1 MKSLLKYLPV
11 LALCAAVSCR
21 TGHEGP
27 AYLDKSLSPEERAAD
42 LLKRL
47 TLEEKGTLMKN
58 KSEAV
63 PRLGIKAY
71 NWWNEALHGVAR
83 NGSATVFPQPVGM
96 AASFDEPL
104 VYEVFTAVSD
114 EARVKNRLAAM
125 EGDPDIYQGLTFWTP
140 NINLFRDPRWGRGME
155 TYGEDPYLTGQLGMA
170 VVRGL
175 QGAPHD
181 GWHRAG
187 RPGKQAGNIQKA
199 HACAKHFAVH
209 SGPEPLR
216 HTFNATC
223 SDRDLHETYLPAFKD
238 LVTKAGVEEV
248 MAAYNAFRGK
258 PCAVNDYLIDTL
270 LRKEWG
276 FKGIITTDCHGI
288 EDLYTNHHW
297 SKDTLAAISDAVNN
311 GIDLE
316 CGNHFQHLAEA
327 VARGDEDQA
336 TIDKALFRLLTAR
349 FRLGEMDRESPW
361 DNLPEE
367 IVESPAHLEL
377 SRKMARES
385 LVLLQNR
392 NDVLPLPEDARVA
405 LIGPNRDNV
414 EMMWGNYNPV
424 PYKTVTL
431 LEGLQER
438 FPDLRSFDACG
449 IADTLIAPGTGTRVM
464 TQKNLME
471 NLGGVDYV
479 IFAGGISARFEGEE
493 MKVEVPGFGGGD
505 RSSIELPAVQR
516 QVLQWLREAGKKVIL
531 VNFSGSAMGLVPET
545 ESCDAILQAWYPGQE
560 GGHAIA
566 DVLLGDCSPSGKLPV
581 TFYRN
586 VDQLPPFEDYA
597 MEGHTYRFFRGEPL
611 FPFGFGLGY
620 TPVDLSDVRLKG
632 VRTNGLSRNACVEV
646 TLANRGDR
654 EQDEVIQLY
663 LRRPDDPEGPQK
675 TLRGFV
681 RVKTQPGKTVKAR
694 LPLSDETF
702 NWWDPAI
709 RRMRPLSGDYELL
722 VGTSSRNQDL
732 HVIPVTF

>member
-1 MKSLLKYLPV
+1 M
-11 LALCAAVSCR
+11 
-21 TGHEGP
+21 
-27 AYLDKSLSPEERAAD
+27 
-42 LLKRL
+42 
-47 TLEEKGTLMKN
+47 
-58 KSEAV
+58 
-63 PRLGIKAY
+63 
-71 NWWNEALHGVAR
+71 
-83 NGSATVFPQPVGM
+83 
-96 AASFDEPL
+96 
-104 VYEVFTAVSD
+104 
-114 EARVKNRLAAM
+114 
-125 EGDPDIYQGLTFWTP
+125 
-140 NINLFRDPRWGRGME
+140 
-155 TYGEDPYLTGQLGMA
+155 
-170 VVRGL
+170 
-175 QGAPHD
+175 
-181 GWHRAG
+181 
-187 RPGKQAGNIQKA
+187 
-199 HACAKHFAVH
+199 H

-367 IVESPAHLEL
+367 TVESPEHLEL

-392 NDVLPLPEDARVA
+392 DAVLPLPEDARVA

-424 PYKTVTL
+424 PHKTVTL

-449 IADTLIAPGTGTRVM
+449 IADTLIAPGIGTRVM

-505 RSSIELPAVQR
+505 RSSIELPAIQR
-516 QVLQWLREAGKKVIL
+516 QVLQWLREGGKKVIL

-560 GGHAIA
+560 GGHAIV
-566 DVLLGDCSPSGKLPV
+566 DVLLGDYSPSGKLPV
-581 TFYRN
+581 TFYQN

-632 VRTNGLSRNACVEV
+632 MDAKGLHHNACVEV
-646 TLANRGDR
+646 TLTNRGDR

-663 LRRPDDPEGPQK
+663 LRRPDDPAGPQK

-681 RVKTQPGKTVKAR
+681 RVKTLPGKTVKAR
-694 LPLSDETF
+694 LPLSEDTF
-702 NWWDPAI
+702 TWWDPAI

>member
-1 MKSLLKYLPV
+1 
-11 LALCAAVSCR
+11 
-21 TGHEGP
+21 
-27 AYLDKSLSPEERAAD
+27 
-42 LLKRL
+42 
-47 TLEEKGTLMKN
+47 
-58 KSEAV
+58 
-63 PRLGIKAY
+63 
-71 NWWNEALHGVAR
+71 
-83 NGSATVFPQPVGM
+83 
-96 AASFDEPL
+96 
-104 VYEVFTAVSD
+104 
-114 EARVKNRLAAM
+114 
-125 EGDPDIYQGLTFWTP
+125 
-140 NINLFRDPRWGRGME
+140 
-155 TYGEDPYLTGQLGMA
+155 
-170 VVRGL
+170 
-175 QGAPHD
+175 
-181 GWHRAG
+181 
-187 RPGKQAGNIQKA
+187 
-199 HACAKHFAVH
+199 
-209 SGPEPLR
+209 
-216 HTFNATC
+216 
-223 SDRDLHETYLPAFKD
+223 
-238 LVTKAGVEEV
+238 

-270 LRKEWG
+270 LREEWG

-367 IVESPAHLEL
+367 TVESPEHLEL
-377 SRKMARES
+377 ARKMARES

-392 NDVLPLPEDARVA
+392 DAVLPLPADARVA
-405 LIGPNRDNV
+405 LIGPNRNNV

-424 PYKTVTL
+424 PNKTVTL

-438 FPDLRSFDACG
+438 FPNLRSFDACG
-449 IADTLIAPGTGTRVM
+449 IADTLIAPGIGTRVM

-505 RSSIELPAVQR
+505 RSSIELPAIQR
-516 QVLQWLREAGKKVIL
+516 QVLQWLREGGKKVIL

-560 GGHAIA
+560 GGHAIV
-566 DVLLGDCSPSGKLPV
+566 DVLLGDYSPSGKLPV
-581 TFYRN
+581 TFYQN

-632 VRTNGLSRNACVEV
+632 MDAKGLHHNACVEV
-646 TLANRGDR
+646 TLTNRGDR

-663 LRRPDDPEGPQK
+663 LRRPDDPAGPQK

-709 RRMRPLSGDYELL
+709 RRMRPLSGAYELL

-732 HVIPVTF
+732 KVLPVTF